1 MDSKA
6 QNLAEFDLESLRAGN
21 RAEFARL
28 VESTSNQIYRLGLK
42 MLNNSED
49 AEDMLQETYMKALR
63 ALPRFEG
70 RSSLTTWLYRI
81 AVNESLMILRKRRP
95 VVPVEDENLDN
106 DEGLAE
112 PVQIVD
118 FSFMPESEMMAGE
131 AKHFLDNAVQKLNPG
146 LRAVFLLR
154 DVEGLSIRE
163 TAEALNLTEMNVK
176 TRLLRARLK
185 LREELSGY
193 FSERLRKRVRM
204 ATDQHC
210 KDLLGTL
217 SEYVDGTLQQ
227 ELCAELEKH
236 LAGCENCRV
245 VVNTLRK
252 TVELYRELGEIE
264 DIPDEI
270 RHRLYFRLNLED
282 FLKDL

>member
-1 MDSKA
+1 MDRNA
-6 QNLAEFDLESLRAGN
+6 QNLAEFDLDSLRDGD

-28 VESTSNQIYRLGLK
+28 VEGTSNQIYRLGLK
-42 MLNNSED
+42 MLNDSED

-63 ALPRFEG
+63 ALPGFEG

-95 VVPVEDENLDN
+95 VVPVEDEKLDN
-106 DEGLAE
+106 EDGLSE

-118 FSFMPESEMMAGE
+118 FSYMPESEMMAGE
-131 AKHFLDNAVQKLNPG
+131 AKRFLDKAVQKLTPG

-154 DVEGLSIRE
+154 DVEGLSIKE

-193 FSERLRKRVRM
+193 FGERLKG
-204 ATDQHC
+204 AGTDGNGSA
-210 KDLLGTL
+210 L
-217 SEYVDGTLQQ
+217 
-227 ELCAELEKH
+227 
-236 LAGCENCRV
+236 
-245 VVNTLRK
+245 
-252 TVELYRELGEIE
+252 
-264 DIPDEI
+264 
-270 RHRLYFRLNLED
+270 
-282 FLKDL
+282 

>member
-1 MDSKA
+1 MDSNA
-6 QNLAEFDLESLRAGN
+6 QNLAEFDLEFLRAGN

-131 AKHFLDNAVQKLNPG
+131 ARQFLDNAVQNLNPG

-154 DVEGLSIRE
+154 DVEGLSIKE

-193 FSERLRKRVRM
+193 FSERLKG
-204 ATDQHC
+204 AG
-210 KDLLGTL
+210 KDGNGSAL
-217 SEYVDGTLQQ
+217 
-227 ELCAELEKH
+227 
-236 LAGCENCRV
+236 
-245 VVNTLRK
+245 
-252 TVELYRELGEIE
+252 
-264 DIPDEI
+264 
-270 RHRLYFRLNLED
+270 
-282 FLKDL
+282 